1 MEQTNA
7 MEQQNRVNIPKQ
19 KEFQKTPLGFD
30 RTQLYKEYMEPQI
43 RRQSALKSAV
53 SIMEAHELKLSI
65 NDLMLL
71 TKRIDQFIETGNS
84 SWSSQFDSYVKLK
97 SDERLKF
104 LEIK

>member
-1 MEQTNA
+1 MTQSNA
-7 MEQQNRVNIPKQ
+7 MEQQNRVHLKKQ
-19 KEFQKTPLGFD
+19 ESYQDKTLGFD

-97 SDERLKF
+97 SDEKLKF
-104 LEIK
+104 MEIK